1 MLAPTNR
8 ISVIFIIII
17 VTMLLSSGKRINA
30 IMSLA
35 IRPGATLS
43 KIL

>member
-17 VTMLLSSGKRINA
+17 VTMLLSSSKRINA
-30 IMSLA
+30 VMSLA
-35 IRPGATLS
+35 IRPDATLS